1 MKKAMVLAMAFLVM
15 AGVAM
20 GAEPYIVCNH
30 TRVV

>member
-1 MKKAMVLAMAFLVM
+1 MKKAMVLAMAMVLV

-20 GAEPYIVCNH
+20 AAEPYIVCNH